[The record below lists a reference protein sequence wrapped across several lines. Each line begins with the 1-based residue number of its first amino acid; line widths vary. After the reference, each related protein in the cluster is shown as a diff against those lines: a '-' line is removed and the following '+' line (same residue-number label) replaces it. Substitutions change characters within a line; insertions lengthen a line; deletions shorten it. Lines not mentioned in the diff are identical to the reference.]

1 MVELTRYDHLMEDQK
16 ILELLKNVP
25 DPEVPVL
32 TVADLGI
39 IREVNVISAGKS
51 VEIKIT
57 PTYSGCPAVDTIAT
71 NIRFTLLQSGYKDV
85 FVTKVLSPPWTTEWM
100 SENGK
105 QKLKAF
111 GIAPPGAARHKDP
124 SMLFEEPEKVQC
136 PLCNSYN
143 TTMISEFG
151 STSCKALYQCNDCSE
166 PFDHFKC
173 H

>member
-25 DPEVPVL
+25 DPDVPVL

-57 PTYSGCPAVDTIAT
+57 PTYSGCPALDTIAM
-71 NIRFTLLQSGYKDV
+71 NIRFTLLKSGYRDV

-100 SENGK
+100 SENG
-105 QKLKAF
+105 
-111 GIAPPGAARHKDP
+111 
-124 SMLFEEPEKVQC
+124 
-136 PLCNSYN
+136 
-143 TTMISEFG
+143 
-151 STSCKALYQCNDCSE
+151 
-166 PFDHFKC
+166 
-173 H
+173 